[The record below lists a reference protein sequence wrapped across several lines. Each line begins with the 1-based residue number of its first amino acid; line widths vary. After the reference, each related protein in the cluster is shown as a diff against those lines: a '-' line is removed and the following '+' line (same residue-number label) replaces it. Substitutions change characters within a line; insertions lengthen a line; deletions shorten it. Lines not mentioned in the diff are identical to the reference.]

1 MVVFGD
7 VDEEVF
13 AADKAAA
20 HVLPEG
26 VFVERFEVYRLF
38 GEGMVHGVGV
48 VAGAVVEVAGGLSQC
63 FGAGVE
69 VFGVIDLRQPEDVV
83 PRPAVFL
90 RDGKVAAYPAQPRHD
105 VEVFFHFFAP
115 LRGVVFEAEHGERR
129 QGAQEEAVA
138 VDVVAVVH
146 QHDAVVVLQFDEVV
160 EEGADVG
167 ALFVVQRV
175 EVAGAN
181 LHAQGGVQAVQV
193 GR

>member
-1 MVVFGD
+1 M
-7 VDEEVF
+7 
-13 AADKAAA
+13 
-20 HVLPEG
+20 
-26 VFVERFEVYRLF
+26 
-38 GEGMVHGVGV
+38 
-48 VAGAVVEVAGGLSQC
+48 
-63 FGAGVE
+63 
-69 VFGVIDLRQPEDVV
+69 
-83 PRPAVFL
+83 
-90 RDGKVAAYPAQPRHD
+90 
-105 VEVFFHFFAP
+105 
-115 LRGVVFEAEHGERR
+115 
-129 QGAQEEAVA
+129 A